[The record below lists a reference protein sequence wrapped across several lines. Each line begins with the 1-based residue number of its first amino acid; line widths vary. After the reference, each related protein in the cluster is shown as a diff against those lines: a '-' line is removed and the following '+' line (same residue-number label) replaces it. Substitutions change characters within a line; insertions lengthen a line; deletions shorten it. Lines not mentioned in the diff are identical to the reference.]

1 MIIDYL
7 EDRVT
12 WYNNLSLVFPYV
24 TLKFDI
30 LQFCVQLKIFLNYKL
45 YENQRMRLS
54 ILFLS
59 IFMPLLL
66 VNTLEKYKTMLI
78 DRLD

>member
-59 IFMPLLL
+59 IFKPLLL

>member
-66 VNTLEKYKTMLI
+66 VNTLEKYKAMLI

>member
-45 YENQRMRLS
+45 YENQRMRPS

-59 IFMPLLL
+59 IFKPLLL

>member
-12 WYNNLSLVFPYV
+12 WYNNLSLVFPYA